1 MQQLD
6 TLRERF
12 DPNGK
17 WFRVGVMS
25 ATAVAPL
32 IARWNDL
39 RTDKRTVELRE
50 QTAELREQAGAR
62 LDDVR
67 ARVKSGANEVLRQVT
82 PLAERLPFVQVTPVK
97 AKRRA
102 NTSLW
107 LAGVAVGLVAA
118 GVTAY
123 VVARRRLAVPEDE
136 EPMVDLPLDGA
147 NGAWPA
153 TEYPMESATP
163 AQTLTDSAQSI
174 EAQTGTDGESDDT
187 DYIDSSE
194 DADTARYIG
203 NIHTLVYHDADDKG
217 LLPAEEN
224 RIYFATE
231 EEAHEAGFRR
241 ARSEVTFGDEARLSE
256 AEGPNA

>member
-39 RTDKRTVELRE
+39 RTDKRA
-50 QTAELREQAGAR
+50 AELREQAVELREQAQAR
-62 LDDVR
+62 LGDVR
-67 ARVKSGANEVLRQVT
+67 ARLSSGANDVLRQAA
-82 PLAERLPFVQVTPVK
+82 PLAERLPFVTVLPAK
-97 AKRRA
+97 SKRRA
-102 NTSLW
+102 NTNLW

-123 VVARRRLAVPEDE
+123 IVARRRMTAPEEE
-136 EPMVDLPLDGA
+136 EPMVELPLNGA
-147 NGAWPA
+147 NGAWP
-153 TEYPMESATP
+153 TPPPSMESPVAGQAP
-163 AQTLTDSAQSI
+163 MNSVQST
-174 EAQTGTDGESDDT
+174 EAQNEAFGEL
-187 DYIDSSE
+187 DSME
-194 DADTARYIG
+194 DADTARFVG
-203 NIHTLVYHDADDKG
+203 NIHTMIYHNVDDEAH
-217 LLPAEEN
+217 LPAEEN

-231 EEAHEAGFRR
+231 EDAHEAGFRR
-241 ARSEVTFGDEARLSE
+241 ASSDVALGDEAQVSGT
-256 AEGPNA
+256 EGPSA